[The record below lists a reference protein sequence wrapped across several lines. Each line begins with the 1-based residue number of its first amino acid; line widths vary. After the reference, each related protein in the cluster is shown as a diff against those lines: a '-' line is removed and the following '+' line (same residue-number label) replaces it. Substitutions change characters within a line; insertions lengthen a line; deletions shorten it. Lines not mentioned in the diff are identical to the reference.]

1 MTTMDTNMPQQVA
14 AILRFKRFVELLSD
28 PKEGRTYINGEPM
41 APDATA
47 FLSYFRDIEQG
58 YAEGLDAVARAAA
71 AEAEVAR
78 LRDENAE
85 AWHAFDRQQSRGDRL
100 ATRVAELE
108 AEVARL
114 RQVAAAGRMKSDDV
128 Q

>member
-1 MTTMDTNMPQQVA
+1 MDTNMPQQVA

-71 AEAEVAR
+71 AEAEAAR
-78 LRDENAE
+78 LRE
-85 AWHAFDRQQSRGDRL
+85 AGRMVQEEVAAWRDSYEALNRQRL
-100 ATRVAELE
+100 ALAARVAELE
-108 AEVARL
+108 A
-114 RQVAAAGRMKSDDV
+114 AA
-128 Q
+128 